1 MEELGFICGRFQ
13 PFHNGHL
20 KYAIEAKKRC
30 KTLIIG
36 LTQPD
41 IENLSESTKKN
52 ERAEPFNNP
61 LTYDERCEIITAS
74 LLENGFVFDSFEFK
88 RFPLDTPEVLGEF
101 IPKTVTVYTNKLEKW
116 NSDKENILS
125 NAGYKVEVLWEDYNS
140 NKISGTDIRNDLL
153 NDESCWK
160 NDVSSST
167 VELLNKLNLKE
178 RLLELKPS

>member
-41 IENLSESTKKN
+41 IENLSESNKKT

-61 LTYDERCEIITAS
+61 LTYKERCEIITDC
-74 LLENGFVFDSFEFK
+74 LLQNNFSPDSFEC
-88 RFPLDTPEVLGEF
+88 RPFPLDTPELLKNF
-101 IPKTVTVYTNKLEKW
+101 IPQTVIAYTNKLEEW
-116 NSDKENILS
+116 NSDKEEILS
-125 NAGYKVEVLWEDYNS
+125 NAGYKVEVLWEDYSS
-140 NKISGTDIRNDLL
+140 NKISGTDIRNDIL
-153 NDESCWK
+153 NSGSCWK
-160 NDVSSST
+160 RSLSS
-167 VELLNKLNLKE
+167 
-178 RLLELKPS
+178 